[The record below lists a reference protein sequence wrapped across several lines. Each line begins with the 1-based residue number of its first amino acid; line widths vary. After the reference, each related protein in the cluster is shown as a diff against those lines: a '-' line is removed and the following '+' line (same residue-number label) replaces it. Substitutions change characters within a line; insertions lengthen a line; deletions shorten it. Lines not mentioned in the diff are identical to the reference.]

1 MEEPA
6 EPSYQQ
12 AMQHKL
18 DRLHRMGRQTTNLI
32 FVASLLML
40 AAFILYFIPASGIA
54 LLVTSSGAIVCI
66 LVAIVLRLRA
76 HLIESQALKQ
86 VDAYRVAL
94 NLPRLEKA
102 SSQADTWTDHILRW
116 CFRLLTG
123 LTFLLI
129 FGELA
134 LLWQEQPSLHQQLLL
149 LGVLV
154 FTAAGGVVGMWVT
167 SPSKPQKNNQEGG

>member
-6 EPSYQQ
+6 EPTYQQ
-12 AMQHKL
+12 AMQRKL
-18 DRLHRMGRQTTNLI
+18 GQLRQMRRQTTNLI
-32 FVASLLML
+32 FVASLLL
-40 AAFILYFIPASGIA
+40 IAAFILYFIPVSGVA
-54 LLVTSSGAIVCI
+54 LLITSSGAFVC
-66 LVAIVLRLRA
+66 LLAAIVLRLRA
-76 HLIESQALKQ
+76 HVIETQALKQ
-86 VDAYRVAL
+86 VDAYRAVL

-102 SSQADTWTDHILRW
+102 SSQADTWTDHLLRW

-134 LLWQEQPSLHQQLLL
+134 LLWQEQPSLHQQLML
-149 LGVLV
+149 LGVMV

-167 SPSKPQKNNQEGG
+167 SPSKPQRNTKEGG